1 MKITKVN
8 IETLKEIS
16 KIIRRDIL
24 ISTYLAG
31 SGHPTTCLSAVE
43 LLVSLFF
50 NYLVF
55 DNEDYGSIY
64 QDEFIL
70 SKGHAAPLLYSI
82 YKHTKIIDE
91 DLSTLRKYNSLLEGH
106 PSTKLKGVKY
116 ATGSLGQG
124 LSIALGASWAR
135 KYKKLP
141 SKVYVLVGDGELAE
155 GSIYESANLASYY
168 NLSNLCIIADI
179 NRLGQSGL
187 TMFEHNLSEYKKRFE
202 AFGFNVIT
210 LEDGHN
216 FELINQAFELFINQY
231 SNTNKPTIILAKTF
245 KGKGVSFLEDKL
257 DWHGKPITKKEDL
270 ELALNEIGESKIN
283 PSDFIT
289 YKSYSISNNVPSTQI
304 KIDEL
309 ENKLNNFV
317 KDFYLKNKNKKISTR
332 EAFGIGLTFL
342 GSLID
347 NLVVIDGDVKNSTY
361 TLYFEKEY
369 KDRFIESYIA
379 EQSMIGFVL
388 GLSKNGF
395 IPVASTFGAFLTRAY
410 DFIRMMNY
418 SRPDLAIICGTHSG
432 VSIGE
437 DGPSQM
443 ALEDIAA
450 FKALFN
456 TTVLYPSDAISTIK
470 LLFNVF
476 IEYLKGNLKGIVYF
490 KTSRPSSNIIYD
502 YNSDF
507 EIGENKI
514 IKENNIDNSL
524 NNSKIGIISAGVILH
539 EALKACNKLDNIPFK
554 LIDFYSIKPIKNT
567 DKILKDVK
575 QVLVFEEHSKDG
587 GIGETIAPYLVNK
600 VNHFE
605 IVAIDDIPVS
615 GSPEDLLKH
624 FKLDSESIYLKIKS
638 LIYQ

>member
-1 MKITKVN
+1 
-8 IETLKEIS
+8 
-16 KIIRRDIL
+16 
-24 ISTYLAG
+24 
-31 SGHPTTCLSAVE
+31 
-43 LLVSLFF
+43 
-50 NYLVF
+50 
-55 DNEDYGSIY
+55 
-64 QDEFIL
+64 
-70 SKGHAAPLLYSI
+70 
-82 YKHTKIIDE
+82 
-91 DLSTLRKYNSLLEGH
+91 
-106 PSTKLKGVKY
+106 
-116 ATGSLGQG
+116 
-124 LSIALGASWAR
+124 
-135 KYKKLP
+135 
-141 SKVYVLVGDGELAE
+141 VYVLVGDGELAE

-179 NRLGQSGL
+179 NRLGQSGP
-187 TMFEHNLSEYKKRFE
+187 TMFEHNLSEYQKRFE

-231 SNTNKPTIILAKTF
+231 SNTNKPTIILAKTL

-270 ELALNEIGESKIN
+270 ELALSEIGESKIN

-289 YKSYSISNNVPSTQI
+289 YKSYSISNNVPSIQI
-304 KIDEL
+304 KIDEI

-317 KDFYLKNKNKKISTR
+317 KDFYLKNKDKKIATR

-379 EQSMIGFVL
+379 EQSMIGFML
-388 GLSKNGF
+388 GLSKNSF

-490 KTSRPSSNIIYD
+490 RTSRPSSNIIYD

-554 LIDFYSIKPIKNT
+554 LIDFYSIKPIKNI

-575 QVLVFEEHSKDG
+575 QVVVFEEHSKDG

-615 GSPEDLLKH
+615 GSPDDLLKH